1 MYHSPILRLTAGAIN
16 KINDTRIGLQGVP
29 QGPSTEK
36 FAGQLGN
43 GIWLD
48 DANILYDSA
57 MGIVYGG
64 HFRYV
69 RLSADAPVDAEDNHV
84 LAVGQ
89 LVFWDVPTNVAPG
102 AYQVTTE
109 ETGGLPAGIVLN
121 SAWTPGNYGVIQD
134 VGLCYVKFRG
144 TITGTPAIGT
154 RVVAA
159 KAGTGADLGYA
170 DQIDTATVGSIDF
183 VIGHAVD
190 LPVSANLKRVFLNI
204 PNVR

>member
-1 MYHSPILRLTAGAIN
+1 VYHSPIIRLTAGAIN
-16 KINDTRIGLQGVP
+16 KINDARIGLQGVP
-29 QGPSTEK
+29 QGPSTQK

-57 MGIVYGG
+57 MGVVYGG

-69 RLSADAPVDAEDNHV
+69 RLSADAPVSGDSVHG

-89 LVFWDVPTNVAPG
+89 LVFWDPPGTAAPG
-102 AYQVTTE
+102 AYQVTTA
-109 ETGGLPAGIVLN
+109 ETGALPAGIVLN

-134 VGLCYVKFRG
+134 VGLCYVHFRG
-144 TITGTPAIGT
+144 TITGTPAVGT

-159 KAGTGADLGYA
+159 MAGGAALGYA
-170 DQIDTATVGSIDF
+170 DQIDTATVASIDF

-190 LPVSANLKRVFLNI
+190 IPTDGGLKRVFLSI